1 MFMMIRFQQDGQKY
15 YRKMQLFRMVGKQ
28 RPTSNKALK
37 FNLLEMKQDMKAGKP
52 AKIVQKAGKLNRK
65 IIKPTLESAA
75 VTVKMEIIYQFLV
88 KRMTRISIYQQ
99 FVHIYSLLFI

>member
-1 MFMMIRFQQDGQKY
+1 
-15 YRKMQLFRMVGKQ
+15 MVGKQ